1 MLTVLFFS
9 FFLTLKSNVIIWD
22 LKCAFGYCV
31 GHLLGTKEYT
41 YLPLMNE
48 VSVKCRTRRQMWVE
62 FDGFVFLRVPR
73 FSPLNQRF
81 LFDLIRI

>member
-1 MLTVLFFS
+1 M
-9 FFLTLKSNVIIWD
+9 
-22 LKCAFGYCV
+22 FGYCV

-41 YLPLMNE
+41 YLPLMND

-73 FSPLNQRF
+73 FPPF
-81 LFDLIRI
+81 LIRFDSDLVQCPKLERN